1 MEQDLLEDNQAIA
14 EINIIPF
21 VDIILVVLIIF
32 MVTAPFVIKT
42 GLSLDLPSASSAKQI
57 ETSKQHISV
66 RKDGVILLNGEV
78 MDLTEM
84 QEQLNS
90 LFSMDE
96 KTAHITISA
105 DENVLHG
112 TVISVINVVKG
123 IGFDKVAITTLKS
136 KKM

>member
-14 EINIIPF
+14 EINIVPF
-21 VDIILVVLIIF
+21 VDIILVILIIF

-66 RKDGVILLNGEV
+66 REDGVILLNGEV
-78 MDLTEM
+78 TDLASM
-84 QEQLNS
+84 QEQLKS
-90 LFSMDE
+90 LFDPSE
-96 KTAHITISA
+96 KNTHITISA

-136 KKM
+136 KER

>member
-57 ETSKQHISV
+57 EASKQHISV
-66 RKDGVILLNGEV
+66 RKDGVILLNGEI
-78 MDLTEM
+78 MNLMEM

-90 LFSMDE
+90 LFSLDE
-96 KTAHITISA
+96 KNTHITISA

-112 TVISVINVVKG
+112 TVISVINVVKE

-136 KKM
+136 KKK

>member
-66 RKDGVILLNGEV
+66 RKDGVILLNGKI
-78 MDLTEM
+78 MNLIEM

-90 LFSMDE
+90 LFDLDE
-96 KTAHITISA
+96 KNTHITISA

-136 KKM
+136 KKK

>member
-21 VDIILVVLIIF
+21 VDIILVILIIF

-42 GLSLDLPSASSAKQI
+42 GLSLDLPSASSANQI

-78 MDLTEM
+78 MDLILM
-84 QEQLNS
+84 QEQLKSVFDPNK
-90 LFSMDE
+90 E
-96 KTAHITISA
+96 NTHITISA

-123 IGFDKVAITTLKS
+123 IGFQ
-136 KKM
+136 

>member
-66 RKDGVILLNGEV
+66 RKDGVILLNGEI
-78 MDLTEM
+78 MNLIEM

-90 LFSMDE
+90 LFDLDE
-96 KTAHITISA
+96 KNTHITISA

-136 KKM
+136 KKR